1 MYEEKHLHHLLSR
14 FKVEPGQGLD
24 LQDFATSWEGTEQMQ
39 QLSAKGLK
47 KEMKR
52 YLKANLRNLRAAQE
66 LLWASGK
73 RSMLI
78 IFQAMDAAGKDST
91 IEHVMSGVNPQGVKV
106 FSFGPPSTEELN
118 HHFLWRF
125 SHRVPERGQI
135 GIFNRSYYEELLVV
149 RVHPEL
155 LDQRPLP
162 TRNYSPAFWQD
173 RMDDIRSF
181 ERHLC
186 RSGTLILKFFLHV
199 SPEEQAR
206 RFIERLKDPEKH
218 WKFKQSDVYERQY
231 WNDYQ
236 RYYAEAIHQTS
247 TELAPW
253 YIIPA
258 DDKWKMRA
266 LVSMIITT
274 AIGDMGLRYPVVSA
288 EEKAALDAIRHQ
300 LEEEQP

>member
-1 MYEEKHLHHLLSR
+1 MYQEKHLHHLLSR
-14 FKVEPGQGLD
+14 FKVEEGEVLD
-24 LQDFATSWEGTEQMQ
+24 LRDYATSWEGTEQMQ

-106 FSFGPPSTEELN
+106 FSFGPPSSEELN

-155 LDQRPLP
+155 LHQRPLP
-162 TRNYSPAFWQD
+162 TRNYNSAFWHG
-173 RMDDIRSF
+173 RFDDIRSF
-181 ERHLC
+181 EQHLC

-199 SPEEQAR
+199 SQEEQAK
-206 RFIERLKDPEKH
+206 RFIKRLQDPEKH
-218 WKFKQSDVYERQY
+218 WKFKPSDVEERQY
-231 WNDYQ
+231 WHQYQ
-236 RYYAEAIHQTS
+236 HCYAEALHYTS

-274 AIGDMGLRYPVVSA
+274 AIGDMGLNYPEVSP
-288 EEKAALDAIRHQ
+288 EEKAALDAIRRK
-300 LEEEQP
+300 LEAEL